1 MGSSSSKDKPKQKEI
16 EPIENQNEKNKP
28 IRKFQEQ
35 THHKEKIEI
44 KKSE

>member
-1 MGSSSSKDKPKQKEI
+1 M
-16 EPIENQNEKNKP
+16 EKNKP

-44 KKSE
+44 KKSEEELKKEKEQRIVLSFK